1 MKLELPCEQLLVQ
14 QPSQSRYRPPGPGE
28 ESAARRMRTVPVYGH
43 VLISGFVVLCAL
55 CANRAMRPALFALQ
69 PSPPVPLASGAWPKI
84 EGFAHFLVLFGAA
97 MALSPVSRPSGHPA
111 LPVQDSTQPEPPRA
125 IPQALA
131 TDIPKSL

>member
-1 MKLELPCEQLLVQ
+1 M
-14 QPSQSRYRPPGPGE
+14 
-28 ESAARRMRTVPVYGH
+28 PVHGH

-84 EGFAHFLVLFGAA
+84 EGFAHFLVLFEAA
-97 MALSPVSRPSGHPA
+97 MALSPVCRPNGYPA

-125 IPQALA
+125 IP
-131 TDIPKSL
+131 